1 MNEWIQDHRGFFL
14 LNRICIFLLFLSP
27 HRLRNTIW
35 FPQLSPSA
43 WSSKWPGDLPAA
55 HCWASQHG
63 DRCPGAAGR
72 RSHQSPEKVLATPFQ
87 GTCFGTLIW
96 SGDMPHR
103 LGACKGHPW
112 SSKAFV
118 ALPQHAWSQRSLAL
132 WTELPKFP
140 QKFQRKQNELN
151 PLTFSFQNWKSIV
164 LAKCQWVLWVGTIRQ
179 FRCPFF
185 QPLCCR
191 CKPPAKA
198 FLCNH
203 IVENEGSHSKVV
215 DCTLKFLLDARIHV
229 GVELDYGFRLCLPYL
244 EGTANRC
251 LGFPILTRM
260 GEREGLHYCTWS
272 DELNN
277 IQKTF
282 SNRSGILKSNKIEV
296 TYLSPC
302 ASKCCCGSS
311 SPVLLHCWSTRIWR
325 SRLKQWA
332 ARLCKLCIVNPDV
345 MVLSACNSLNTIFA
359 NQKY

>member
-1 MNEWIQDHRGFFL
+1 MEIGVQEPLVEGVINL
-14 LNRICIFLLFLSP
+14 LRKCWPLLFRAPALELWFEVEICPTDLVLVKGILEVQRLSLP
-27 HRLRNTIW
+27 FPSTLEVRDHSLCEQSCLSSPRNLKKT
-35 FPQLSPSA
+35 
-43 WSSKWPGDLPAA
+43 KWV
-55 HCWASQHG
+55 
-63 DRCPGAAGR
+63 
-72 RSHQSPEKVLATPFQ
+72 E
-87 GTCFGTLIW
+87 
-96 SGDMPHR
+96 
-103 LGACKGHPW
+103 
-112 SSKAFV
+112 
-118 ALPQHAWSQRSLAL
+118 
-132 WTELPKFP
+132 
-140 QKFQRKQNELN
+140 

-282 SNRSGILKSNKIEV
+282 SNRSSILKSNKIEV

>member
-1 MNEWIQDHRGFFL
+1 MNEYKTIEDFFL

-140 QKFQRKQNELN
+140 QKFEENKMSWTLWHSVFKIEN
-151 PLTFSFQNWKSIV
+151 PLCWQSASGSCELEPFVSFAAHSSNPCVADVNPMLKHSFAITSWKM
-164 LAKCQWVLWVGTIRQ
+164 
-179 FRCPFF
+179 
-185 QPLCCR
+185 
-191 CKPPAKA
+191 KA
-198 FLCNH
+198 L
-203 IVENEGSHSKVV
+203 IPKW
-215 DCTLKFLLDARIHV
+215 L
-229 GVELDYGFRLCLPYL
+229 
-244 EGTANRC
+244 TA
-251 LGFPILTRM
+251 P
-260 GEREGLHYCTWS
+260 
-272 DELNN
+272 
-277 IQKTF
+277 
-282 SNRSGILKSNKIEV
+282 
-296 TYLSPC
+296 
-302 ASKCCCGSS
+302 SS
-311 SPVLLHCWSTRIWR
+311 S
-325 SRLKQWA
+325 
-332 ARLCKLCIVNPDV
+332 
-345 MVLSACNSLNTIFA
+345 SLMLGSM
-359 NQKY
+359 

>member
-1 MNEWIQDHRGFFL
+1 
-14 LNRICIFLLFLSP
+14 
-27 HRLRNTIW
+27 
-35 FPQLSPSA
+35 
-43 WSSKWPGDLPAA
+43 
-55 HCWASQHG
+55 
-63 DRCPGAAGR
+63 
-72 RSHQSPEKVLATPFQ
+72 
-87 GTCFGTLIW
+87 
-96 SGDMPHR
+96 
-103 LGACKGHPW
+103 
-112 SSKAFV
+112 
-118 ALPQHAWSQRSLAL
+118 
-132 WTELPKFP
+132 
-140 QKFQRKQNELN
+140 
-151 PLTFSFQNWKSIV
+151 
-164 LAKCQWVLWVGTIRQ
+164 
-179 FRCPFF
+179 
-185 QPLCCR
+185 
-191 CKPPAKA
+191 
-198 FLCNH
+198 
-203 IVENEGSHSKVV
+203 VENEGSHSKVV
-215 DCTLKFLLDARIHV
+215 DCTLNFLLDARIHV